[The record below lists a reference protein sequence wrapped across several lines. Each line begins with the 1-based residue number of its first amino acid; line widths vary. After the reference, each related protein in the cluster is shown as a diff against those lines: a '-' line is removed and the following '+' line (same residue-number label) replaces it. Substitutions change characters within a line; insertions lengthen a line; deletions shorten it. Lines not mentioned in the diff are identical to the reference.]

1 MHVFLTGEKQ
11 VGKSTI
17 IRRYLE
23 QSGISADGFAT
34 FWETDAGARGLYLAE
49 HYSQSEPP
57 EKHLI
62 VREGAMRLTSAE
74 ELAVVFDGFGCKILD
89 GAGKRGIIVMD
100 ELGFLESMALDF
112 QRSVL
117 RHLSGNVPVLGVIKP
132 ARTEFLDA
140 IRSHP
145 NVEVLE
151 VTPENRD
158 EILKSLFSCG
168 VSGIML

>member
-23 QSGISADGFAT
+23 RSGISADGFVT
-34 FWETDAGARGLYLAE
+34 FWETDGAGARGLYLAE
-49 HYSQSEPP
+49 HYSQSVPP
-57 EKHLI
+57 EKRLI
-62 VREGAMRLTSAE
+62 VKEGVMRLTSAA
-74 ELAVVFDGFGCKILD
+74 ELAAVFDGFGCKILD

-100 ELGFLESMALDF
+100 ELGILESMALDF

-117 RHLSGNVPVLGVIKP
+117 RHISGDVPVLGVIKP

-158 EILKSLFSCG
+158 EILTRTL
-168 VSGIML
+168 L